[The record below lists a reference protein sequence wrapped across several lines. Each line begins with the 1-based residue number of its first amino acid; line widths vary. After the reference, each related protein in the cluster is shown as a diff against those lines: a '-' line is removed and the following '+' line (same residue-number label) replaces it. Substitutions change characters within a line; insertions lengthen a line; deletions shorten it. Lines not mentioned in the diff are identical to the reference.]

1 MALRGA
7 PAAAIRMPALL
18 LLQLTNLVVVAE
30 AVASNKGF
38 FEVEWEDPTKAALE
52 LGWRAVKVCL
62 ALSPL
67 IAITM
72 LFCCT
77 KDDPEEE
84 ALRRKKKYDFS
95 LAGED

>member
-1 MALRGA
+1 MEGKSFWDVDWAN
-7 PAAAIRMPALL
+7 PSQAAFE
-18 LLQLTNLVVVAE
+18 LV
-30 AVASNKGF
+30 
-38 FEVEWEDPTKAALE
+38 
-52 LGWRAVKVCL
+52 WRTVKIAL

-67 IAITM
+67 IAITL

-95 LAGED
+95 LAGAE